1 MKWIDFWHDISHLIE
16 RHYLLRHPFYEDW
29 NNGMLTPADIREYAA
44 EYYHQVA
51 SFPGYLREFASTLP
65 AGELKDAVLQNLS
78 DEVGVEGSEDRAHN
92 LLWLDFA
99 VAAGV
104 VPGDVFERTLIPEM
118 QELIGTF
125 QHFARSGEP
134 TRALGAFYVYE
145 SQVPG
150 IARAK
155 GQTLQSKYGFDEGA
169 CKYFTVHTTV
179 DAVHSSVWRDQLRKL
194 LNEDPGA
201 AWGALVAAEQ
211 AALALWGALDGFE
224 VRRTLRSPKWSGL
237 QSN

>member
-1 MKWIDFWHDISHLIE
+1 VNWIDFWHDISNLIE

-29 NNGMLTPADIREYAA
+29 NNGKLTRTDISEYAA

-51 SFPGYLREFASTLP
+51 AFPACLREFAATLSP
-65 AGELKDAVLQNLS
+65 GELKDAVFRNPY
-78 DEVGVEGSEDRAHN
+78 DEIGIEGSDNRAHK

-99 VAAGV
+99 IAAGAAPV
-104 VPGDVFERTLIPEM
+104 DVFERTPIPEI

-134 TRALGAFYVYE
+134 TQALAAFYVYE

-155 GQTLQSKYGFDEGA
+155 ARSLQSKYGFDVGP
-169 CKYFTVHTTV
+169 CKYFTLHMDA
-179 DAVHSSVWRDQLRKL
+179 DAVHWRVWRDQLRKL
-194 LNEDPGA
+194 LTEDPTA
-201 AWGALVAAEQ
+201 AWGSLIAAE
-211 AALALWGALDGFE
+211 AALALWRALDGIE
-224 VRRTLRSPKWSGL
+224 TIRALRSPTSRGL
-237 QSN
+237 LLN

>member
-1 MKWIDFWHDISHLIE
+1 MNWIDFWHDISHLIE

-29 NNGMLTPADIREYAA
+29 NSGMLTREDICEYAA

-51 SFPGYLREFASTLP
+51 SFPVYLREFAATLP
-65 AGELKDAVLQNLS
+65 TGELKHAVLRNLS
-78 DEVGVEGSEDRAHN
+78 DEIGMEGSEVRAHD

-99 VAAGV
+99 LAAGTI
-104 VPGDVFERTLIPEM
+104 PQDVFERTLIPEM

-134 TRALGAFYVYE
+134 TQALAAFYVYE

-155 GQTLQSKYGFDEGA
+155 GQTLRSKYGFDEGA
-169 CKYFTVHTTV
+169 CKYFTVHTTA
-179 DAVHSSVWRDQLRKL
+179 DAVHSRVWRDQLRKL
-194 LNEDPGA
+194 LNEDPSA
-201 AWGALVAAEQ
+201 AWGALIAAEQ
-211 AALALWGALDGFE
+211 TALALWRALDGIE
-224 VRRTLRSPKWSGL
+224 GRRTLRSPKCSGL

>member
-1 MKWIDFWHDISHLIE
+1 MNWIDFWHDISNLIE

-29 NNGMLTPADIREYAA
+29 TSGKLTRADISEYAA

-51 SFPGYLREFASTLP
+51 SFPACLKEFAATLP
-65 AGELKDAVLQNLS
+65 AGELKHAVLQNLW
-78 DEVGVEGSEDRAHN
+78 DEVGMEGGENRAHN

-99 VAAGV
+99 VAAGAV
-104 VPGDVFERTLIPEM
+104 AGNVFERTPIPEI

-134 TRALGAFYVYE
+134 AQALAAFYVYE

-155 GQTLQSKYGFDEGA
+155 GRTLQSKYGFDEGA
-169 CKYFTVHTTV
+169 CKYFTVHMAA
-179 DAVHSSVWRDQLRKL
+179 DEVHSRVWRDHLRKH

-201 AWGALVAAEQ
+201 AWGSLIAAEQ
-211 AALALWGALDGFE
+211 AALALWRALDGIE
-224 VRRTLRSPKWSGL
+224 GRRALRSPTLSGL